1 MKTWETVLLL
11 QWWTRRYRIAS
22 GIFRSSL
29 RTGRAPETGYLLDGA
44 SFNREMWKT
53 GCTVDDGGVGVRNG
67 GPNTNE

>member
-29 RTGRAPETGYLLDGA
+29 RTGRAPKTGYLLDGTG
-44 SFNREMWKT
+44 FNREMWKT
-53 GCTVDDGGVGVRNG
+53 GCTVDDSGVGARNG
-67 GPNTNE
+67 GPSTNE

>member
-1 MKTWETVLLL
+1 M
-11 QWWTRRYRIAS
+11 AS

-29 RTGRAPETGYLLDGA
+29 RTGRASETGYLLDSAG
-44 SFNREMWKT
+44 FNREMWKT